1 MKFSEIDPE
10 EIEMEGFV
18 WCKPFY
24 AVRLK
29 DKRVFIFRV
38 GKD

>member
-1 MKFSEIDPE
+1 MKYSEIDKD

-18 WCKPFY
+18 WGKPFY

-29 DKRVFIFRV
+29 DKRVFFV
-38 GKD
+38 